1 MKRQNI
7 GKHHQ
12 NKIRKQ
18 ANKNPLE
25 AYFLG
30 GFDLVD
36 DDKQKETKEYINKLS
51 DKAFKKIE
59 PRKFTIEF
67 TTKTNVDVVELDFI
81 KIKKFIEDNVGNITE
96 KIIIK

>member
-36 DDKQKETKEYINKLS
+36 DDKQKETKELDDCI
-51 DKAFKKIE
+51 DKMIE

>member
-36 DDKQKETKEYINKLS
+36 DDKQI
-51 DKAFKKIE
+51 DKMIE

>member
-1 MKRQNI
+1 MLKV
-7 GKHHQ
+7 KF
-12 NKIRKQ
+12 KE
-18 ANKNPLE
+18 L
-25 AYFLG
+25 
-30 GFDLVD
+30 D
-36 DDKQKETKEYINKLS
+36 DCINKM
-51 DKAFKKIE
+51 IE

>member
-1 MKRQNI
+1 MKKQDI

-36 DDKQKETKEYINKLS
+36 EDKQQKTKEFLNKLS
-51 DKAFKKIE
+51 DKAYKK
-59 PRKFTIEF
+59 TEF
-67 TTKTNVDVVELDFI
+67 RN
-81 KIKKFIEDNVGNITE
+81 KKSTE
-96 KIIIK
+96 GVTE

>member
-36 DDKQKETKEYINKLS
+36 DCIDKM
-51 DKAFKKIE
+51 IE